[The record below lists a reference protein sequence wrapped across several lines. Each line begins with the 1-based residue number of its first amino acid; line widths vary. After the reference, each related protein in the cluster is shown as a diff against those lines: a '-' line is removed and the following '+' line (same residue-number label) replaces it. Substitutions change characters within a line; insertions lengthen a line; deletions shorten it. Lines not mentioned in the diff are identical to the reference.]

1 MQLSTEC
8 QMKIIVMAF
17 DGTTG
22 SERTQQN
29 GNDNTAGCN
38 SNRSSGIGGGSNI
51 IPINFYVSF
60 ICAEHQTTHVVII
73 TMVAFSSEMGTWR
86 EKNGFKSNC
95 ALFRSVSFHFIYL
108 SLNAF
113 FFISSVVSWFHLKMW
128 REIWKRYQKQKQNTN
143 STMTSNRDEATAMS
157 KNTEEKKTR
166 MKIRTNMEFITIK
179 FIIVYGKNT
188 IQNDSA
194 PLGKWELV
202 ESVPWN
208 ITLTANWK
216 LQWNP

>member
-38 SNRSSGIGGGSNI
+38 SSSSRSSGIGGGSTNI

-60 ICAEHQTTHVVII
+60 ICAEHQNDTCSNNHDGCIHFEI
-73 TMVAFSSEMGTWR
+73 ETWR
-86 EKNGFKSNC
+86 RRKKWFQVKLC
-95 ALFRSVSFHFIYL
+95 TISFCFISSICL
-108 SLNAF
+108 LMVF

-128 REIWKRYQKQKQNTN
+128 REIWKRYQKQTQHKLNNDKQSRWSDCNEQKY
-143 STMTSNRDEATAMS
+143 R
-157 KNTEEKKTR
+157 
-166 MKIRTNMEFITIK
+166 
-179 FIIVYGKNT
+179 
-188 IQNDSA
+188 
-194 PLGKWELV
+194 
-202 ESVPWN
+202 
-208 ITLTANWK
+208 
-216 LQWNP
+216 